1 MKLSD
6 DDGQIVDLLLD
17 RPNADPASGAFVKSV
32 DVQPER
38 VQMIK
43 KVLGLLDGLPVED
56 PPADL
61 ISRTLSKVE
70 NAIDAGNSSS
80 RPPPPAQLDDSQTP
94 A

>member
-70 NAIDAGNSSS
+70 NAIDAGNSSL